1 MNSKLKF
8 LTGVL
13 TLLTVTTPAFDCT
26 AQQTG
31 FRNPVIPGFNP
42 DPSVCRVGSDYYL
55 VTSTFEYFPGVPVY
69 HSKDLINWEH
79 IGYCLTRKSQLPL
92 DKCWSSGGIYAPTIR
107 YHNGTFYMVTTNVS
121 GGGNFYVHT
130 KDPAGE
136 WSEPVWVKQ
145 GGIDPTL
152 FFDADGK
159 VYLTSNANA
168 EGKTGIALSEID
180 IETGKLLSPVRHI
193 WGGTG
198 GRYPEAPHIYRIGGW
213 YYLMIAEGG
222 TEYGHM
228 ETIARSKN
236 IWGPYSSNPDNPI
249 LTHRG
254 LAGQNQVFQG
264 TGHADLVQAHDS
276 SWWMVFLAFRKAGGD
291 FHHLG
296 RETFL
301 TPVKWNADGWP
312 EVSAADTVGSFVAT
326 RTLPLVPMKKEPAR
340 DEFNSEKLDLC
351 WNFLRNPDEASWS
364 LKNKPGSLTLTGNS
378 HTLDEAASPAFI
390 GRRQQHFSCVSTV
403 NLDFNPVA
411 ENETAGITVLMN
423 ERHHYDLYIQKE
435 GNDRYIVLRY
445 RLGSIKHIEKKA
457 KLPSGP
463 VQLRI
468 NAEQLLYTFAY
479 LPAGASDFIP
489 LGSMETRYLSS
500 EVAGGFTG
508 VYLGMFASG
517 NGKVSASPAWFDW
530 FEYTF
535 DTSVKN

>member
-8 LTGVL
+8 LTGIL

-107 YHNGTFYMVTTNVS
+107 YNNGTFYMVTTNVS

-312 EVSAADTVGSFVAT
+312 EVNAADTVGSFVAT

>member
-1 MNSKLKF
+1 MNSKINIL
-8 LTGVL
+8 VL
-13 TLLTVTTPAFDCT
+13 TLLTVITPAFKAT
-26 AQQTG
+26 AQQSG
-31 FRNPVIPGFNP
+31 YQNPVIPGFNP
-42 DPSVCRVGSDYYL
+42 DPSVCRVGNDYYL
-55 VTSTFEYFPGVPVY
+55 VTSTFEFFPGVPVY
-69 HSKDLINWEH
+69 HSRDLVNWEH

-92 DKCWSSGGIYAPTIR
+92 ENCRSSGGIYAPTIR

-121 GGGNFYVHT
+121 GGGNFYVYT

-152 FFDADGK
+152 FFDTDGK
-159 VYLTSNANA
+159 VYLTSNDNA

-180 IETGKLLSPVRHI
+180 IETGKILSPIRHI

-198 GRYPEAPHIYRIGGW
+198 GRYPEAPHIYKIHGM

-236 IWGPYSSNPDNPI
+236 IWGPYSSDPGNPI

-254 LAGQNQVFQG
+254 LAGQNQPFQG
-264 TGHADLVQAHDS
+264 TGHADLIQAHDS

-301 TPVKWNADGWP
+301 TPVKWNSDGWP
-312 EVSAADTVGSFVAT
+312 EVSAADTVGSFVTA
-326 RTLPLVPMKKEPAR
+326 RMLPQLPVKKEDSR
-340 DEFNSEKLDLC
+340 DEFDAEKLNLC
-351 WNFLRNPDEASWS
+351 WNFLRNPDDASWS
-364 LKNKPGSLTLTGNS
+364 LQKKPGMLTLTGNS

-390 GRRQQHFSCVSTV
+390 GRRQQHFNCAATV
-403 NLDFNPVA
+403 NLDFNPA
-411 ENETAGITVLMN
+411 SDNETAGITVLMN
-423 ERHHYDLYIQKE
+423 ERHHYDLYIQKD
-435 GNDRYIVLRY
+435 GNDRFVVLRY
-445 RLGSIKHIEKKA
+445 RIGSLKHIEKKA
-457 KLPSGP
+457 KLPAGP

-468 NAEQLLYTFAY
+468 HAELLNYAFSY

-489 LGSMETRYLSS
+489 LGNMETRYLSS

-508 VYLGMFASG
+508 TYLGMFASG
-517 NGKVSASPAWFDW
+517 NGQTSLSPAFFDW
-530 FEYTF
+530 FEYKF
-535 DTSVKN
+535 DLSVKN